1 MSTNKST
8 MKSTKGVPKEYQRST
23 PNLEFQ
29 VVLNLASSQPP
40 FTHLPT
46 TAACLATRTSPARA
60 GHQTH
65 IVPVLAI
72 GAIFAVRQ
80 CNTNRGVVEGASGAL
95 LAAGQGLFAHAIVVA
110 TWNKK

>member
-1 MSTNKST
+1 
-8 MKSTKGVPKEYQRST
+8 MKSTKREPKEYQRST
-23 PNLEFQ
+23 KGVPPI
-29 VVLNLASSQPP
+29 LNLP

-46 TAACLATRTSPARA
+46 TAACLATRTSPART
-60 GHQTH
+60 GHQTQ

-80 CNTNRGVVEGASGAL
+80 CNTNRGVAEGALRAL